1 MARATRGMDHEE
13 TPKTSAV
20 EFGWRSFSGF
30 PRDPYAVGTPASTRP
45 SAISAP
51 LRSLR
56 EIFSARLLVSV
67 CSGTDN
73 RPLVPDT
80 KQSEKEYLKRTG
92 SDAWERMKPF
102 SPPGS
107 DTLDDSAHILHD
119 FAAAMLTLKPSPDDL
134 ILDLGAGA
142 CWCSDLLG
150 RLNRSAVAVDISHDM
165 LAAGRARPGPAIRA
179 VAGDMESLPFKSGVF
194 QQAICMSAIHHVPN
208 IRSAVRE
215 IARVLDSNG
224 VALFSEPG
232 KGHADA
238 PVATA
243 AMRDF
248 GVLEQEILV
257 GDFVRACRDAGFAD
271 VRVKPLA
278 YTVPGFDVTLEA
290 WDDWTRLAASKRP
303 QRALAKIGRALTELV
318 GLGKRGA
325 LFEDTLALSL
335 VRTLRPI
342 IERHP
347 VIVAAK
353 STATQRDSIRWCA
366 ELRVETADRV
376 KAGAAL
382 PVTVHARNTGA
393 AAWRPSTPSGIGH
406 VTCGVQLLDGS
417 MRLVARDYLRV
428 PLPRAVDP
436 GGTIT
441 LTFECPTPATTGQYG
456 FKIDLVAE
464 GMTWFET
471 TGSPAV
477 SQSVSVT

>member
-1 MARATRGMDHEE
+1 VT
-13 TPKTSAV
+13 
-20 EFGWRSFSGF
+20 
-30 PRDPYAVGTPASTRP
+30 
-45 SAISAP
+45 
-51 LRSLR
+51 
-56 EIFSARLLVSV
+56 
-67 CSGTDN
+67 
-73 RPLVPDT
+73 DT
-80 KQSEKEYLKRTG
+80 KQSEKDYLKRTG
-92 SDAWERMKPF
+92 SDAWERIKPF

-165 LAAGRARPGPAIRA
+165 LAAGRARPGTSIRA
-179 VAGDMESLPFKSGVF
+179 VAGDLESLPFKSGVF
-194 QQAICMSAIHHVPN
+194 QQAICMSAIHHVPG
-208 IRSAVRE
+208 IPAAVRE
-215 IARVLDSNG
+215 IARVLDARG

-232 KGHADA
+232 QGHADA

-248 GVLEQEILV
+248 GVLEQEILI
-257 GDFVRACRDAGFAD
+257 GDFARACRDAGFAD

-278 YTVPGFDVTLEA
+278 YTVAGFDLTLEA
-290 WDDWTRLAASKRP
+290 WEDWTRLAHSKRP
-303 QRALAKIGRALTELV
+303 QRALAKIARALTELV

-347 VIVAAK
+347 VIVASK
-353 STATQRDSIRWCA
+353 SAAAPRDAERWRA
-366 ELRVETADRV
+366 DLRVEMADRA
-376 KAGAAL
+376 KAGATL
-382 PVTVHARNTGA
+382 PVVVHARNTGA

-406 VTCGVQLLDGS
+406 VTCGIQLLDGS
-417 MRLVARDYLRV
+417 MRLVGRDYLRV
-428 PLPRAVDP
+428 PLPRAIDP
-436 GGTIT
+436 GESIA
-441 LTFECPTPATTGQYG
+441 LSVECPMPAAPGQYG

-471 TGSPAV
+471 AGSPAV
-477 SQSVSVT
+477 SRSVIVI

>member
-1 MARATRGMDHEE
+1 VT
-13 TPKTSAV
+13 
-20 EFGWRSFSGF
+20 
-30 PRDPYAVGTPASTRP
+30 
-45 SAISAP
+45 
-51 LRSLR
+51 
-56 EIFSARLLVSV
+56 
-67 CSGTDN
+67 
-73 RPLVPDT
+73 DT
-80 KQSEKEYLKRTG
+80 KQSEKEYLKRSG

-150 RLNRSAVAVDISHDM
+150 RLNRSSIAVDISHDM
-165 LAAGRARPGPAIRA
+165 LAAGRARPGSSIRG
-179 VAGDMESLPFKSGVF
+179 VAGDMESLPFRSGVF

-208 IRSAVRE
+208 IPAAVRE
-215 IARVLDSNG
+215 IARVLDSHG

-232 KGHADA
+232 QGHADA

-248 GVLEQEILV
+248 GVLEQEILI
-257 GDFVRACRDAGFAD
+257 GDFARACQAAGFVD

-290 WDDWTRLAASKRP
+290 WEDWTRLAASKRP
-303 QRALAKIGRALTELV
+303 QRALVKIGRALTELV

-347 VIVAAK
+347 VIVASK
-353 STATQRDSIRWCA
+353 SVATQRDAPRWRA
-366 ELRVETADRV
+366 ELRVQTADRA

-382 PVTVHARNTGA
+382 SMTVHGRNTGTA
-393 AAWRPSTPSGIGH
+393 SWRPSTPSGIGH
-406 VTCGVQLLDGS
+406 VTCGIQLLDGS

-428 PLPRAVDP
+428 PVPRTIDP
-436 GGTIT
+436 GDTIA
-441 LTFECPTPATTGQYG
+441 LTFECPAPATPGQYG

-471 TGSPAV
+471 AGSPAA
-477 SQSVSVT
+477 SRSVIVT

>member
-1 MARATRGMDHEE
+1 M
-13 TPKTSAV
+13 SA
-20 EFGWRSFSGF
+20 
-30 PRDPYAVGTPASTRP
+30 
-45 SAISAP
+45 
-51 LRSLR
+51 
-56 EIFSARLLVSV
+56 
-67 CSGTDN
+67 
-73 RPLVPDT
+73 DT
-80 KQSEKEYLKRTG
+80 KHAEKHYLKRTG
-92 SDAWERMKPF
+92 SDVWERTKPF
-102 SPPGS
+102 SPRGA
-107 DTLDDSAHILHD
+107 DTLEDSAHILHD

-150 RLNRSAVAVDISHDM
+150 RLNRSSIAVDISHDM
-165 LAAGRARPGPAIRA
+165 LAAGRARPGTSIRA
-179 VAGDMESLPFKSGVF
+179 VAGDMESLPFTSGVF

-208 IRSAVRE
+208 IPAAVRE
-215 IARVLDSNG
+215 IARVLDSDG

-232 KGHADA
+232 RGHADA

-248 GVLEQEILV
+248 GVLEQEILI
-257 GDFVRACRDAGFAD
+257 GDFARACHDAGFAD

-278 YTVPGFDVTLEA
+278 YTVPGFDVTLDA
-290 WDDWTRLAASKRP
+290 WEDWTRLAASKRP

-347 VIVAAK
+347 VIVASKAAV
-353 STATQRDSIRWCA
+353 TRRDAPRWRA
-366 ELRVETADRV
+366 ELRVQAADRA
-376 KAGAAL
+376 KAGTAL
-382 PVTVHARNTGA
+382 SMTVHARNTGA
-393 AAWRPSTPSGIGH
+393 ASWRPSTPSNIGH
-406 VTCGVQLLDGS
+406 VTCGIQLLDGS

-428 PLPRAVDP
+428 PVPRAIDP
-436 GGTIT
+436 GDTIV
-441 LTFECPTPATTGQYG
+441 LTFECPVPATPGQYG

-471 TGSPAV
+471 AGSPAV
-477 SQSVSVT
+477 SQSVIVS

>member
-1 MARATRGMDHEE
+1 VT
-13 TPKTSAV
+13 
-20 EFGWRSFSGF
+20 
-30 PRDPYAVGTPASTRP
+30 
-45 SAISAP
+45 
-51 LRSLR
+51 
-56 EIFSARLLVSV
+56 
-67 CSGTDN
+67 
-73 RPLVPDT
+73 DT

-102 SPPGS
+102 SPAGS

-150 RLNRSAVAVDISHDM
+150 RLNRSAIAVDISHDM
-165 LAAGRARPGPAIRA
+165 LAAGRARPGTSIRA

-208 IRSAVRE
+208 IPAAVRE
-215 IARVLDSNG
+215 IARVLDAHG

-232 KGHADA
+232 QGHADA
-238 PVATA
+238 PVANA

-248 GVLEQEILV
+248 GVLEQEILI
-257 GDFVRACRDAGFAD
+257 GDFARACRDAGFAD

-278 YTVPGFDVTLEA
+278 YTVAGFDLTPET
-290 WDDWTRLAASKRP
+290 WEDWTRLAHSKRP
-303 QRALAKIGRALTELV
+303 QRAFAKIGRALSELV

-347 VIVAAK
+347 VIVASKAA
-353 STATQRDSIRWCA
+353 ATSRDAAQWRA
-366 ELRVETADRV
+366 DLRVEMADRA
-376 KAGAAL
+376 KAGTTL
-382 PVTVHARNTGA
+382 PIVVHARNTGA

-406 VTCGVQLLDGS
+406 VTCGIQLLDGS

-428 PLPRAVDP
+428 PLPRAIDP
-436 GGTIT
+436 GETVA
-441 LTFECPTPATTGQYG
+441 LSVECPMPAVPGQYG

-471 TGSPAV
+471 AGSPAA
-477 SQSVSVT
+477 SRSVIVT